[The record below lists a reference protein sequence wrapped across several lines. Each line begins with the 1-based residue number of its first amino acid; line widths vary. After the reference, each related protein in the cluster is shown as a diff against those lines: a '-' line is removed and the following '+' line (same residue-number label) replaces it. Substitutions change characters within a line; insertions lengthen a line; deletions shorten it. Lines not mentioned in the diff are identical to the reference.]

1 MAKQF
6 EGKVALIT
14 GGNSGIGKVT
24 SIKFAEAGAKVV
36 IAARRSEEGEKTVEE
51 IRKVGGEAVFIKTNV
66 AQSSEVED
74 LVSKTVAAYH
84 RLDYAFNNAGV
95 GGGGPLHEFTEE
107 DWDRIVDI
115 NLKGT
120 WLCMKYQIRQ
130 MLKQGSGAIV
140 NNSSGAGLTGYS
152 RSPLY
157 SASKHGVIG
166 LSKSAAL
173 QYITKGI
180 RINVVCPGV
189 IMTPMIENAYESGP
203 GVKEWFESIQPTGQA
218 GDPEEVAH
226 AVLWLCSDTASFVT
240 GVALPVDGGALSGI
254 W

>member
-1 MAKQF
+1 MSKPL

-14 GGNSGIGKVT
+14 GGNSGIGKAT
-24 SIKFAEAGAKVV
+24 SITFAEAGAKVV
-36 IAARRSEEGEKTVEE
+36 IAARRSNEGEQTVEE
-51 IRKVGGEAVFIKTNV
+51 IRQAGGEAIFIKTDV
-66 AQSSEVED
+66 ARAEEVEE
-74 LVSKTVAAYH
+74 LVSKTVSTYGK
-84 RLDYAFNNAGV
+84 LDYAFNNAGI
-95 GGGGPLHEFTEE
+95 GGGGPLHESTEE

-120 WLCMKYQIRQ
+120 WLCMKYQITQ
-130 MLKQGSGAIV
+130 MLKQDGGAIV

-152 RSPLY
+152 RNPMY

-173 QYITKGI
+173 QYITRGI

-189 IMTPMIENAYESGP
+189 IMTPMIESAYNSGP
-203 GVKEWFESIQPTGQA
+203 GVKEWFESLQPTGC
-218 GDPEEVAH
+218 GGRPEEVAQ
-226 AVLWLCSDTASFVT
+226 AVLWLCSDAASFIT